1 LRVSHQSSVD
11 IDAMPSTVWAVY
23 TDVER
28 WPEWNPAVSEV
39 TVPSGG
45 GGVEVGSRVRIKQPR
60 LRAMEWV
67 VVERTVDEGFTW
79 TTSSGG
85 VTTVAGHRLTPRGGA
100 GTRVTVS
107 VAHSGFLAPVVRL
120 LFGRL
125 TRRYLQMEMIG
136 LARRCQDSE
145 HLR

>member
-1 LRVSHQSSVD
+1 MSYQSSVD
-11 IDAMPSTVWAVY
+11 IDALPSTVWAVY
-23 TDVER
+23 TDLER

-39 TVPSGG
+39 TVTSGG
-45 GGVEVGSRVRIKQPR
+45 DVDVGSRVRIKQPR

-67 VVERTVDEGFTW
+67 VVELGVAEGFTW

-85 VTTVAGHRLTPRGGA
+85 VTIVAGHRLTPRGDT
-100 GTRVTVS
+100 GTRVTGS
-107 VAHSGFLAPVVRL
+107 VAQSGCLAPVARL

-125 TRRYLQMEMIG
+125 TLRYLGMEMDG
-136 LARRCQDSE
+136 LARRCQDRE

>member
-28 WPEWNPAVSEV
+28 WPEWNPAVSES
-39 TVPSGG
+39 TVASGG
-45 GGVEVGSRVRIKQPR
+45 GGLEVGTRVRIKQPR
-60 LRAMEWV
+60 LRAMHWV
-67 VVERTVDEGFTW
+67 VVDLAVDEGFTW

-85 VTTVAGHRLTPRGGA
+85 VTTVAGHRLTPSGGA

-107 VAHSGFLAPVVRL
+107 VAQSGFFAPVARL

-125 TRRYLQMEMIG
+125 TRRYLRMEVDG
-136 LARRCQDSE
+136 LARRCQERE